1 MRSFL
6 GKIFFCMLLVPVLAR
21 GGGMLLEATL
31 SDPRPQSER
40 TLAMIMP
47 AMAGLASSEI
57 ARNDPRTAIDI
68 LRASDGVV
76 QVLPK
81 SSHCIDPRAHSVT
94 APVPGTDG
102 ICLGGLPPPRP
113 LVLGLVPASLWYL
126 LPGLELLCCGIVS
139 FFLAR
144 YLAAPILRTRVAAA
158 AFAAGD
164 LAARAA
170 PPPEPRRRDEAA
182 DLERE
187 FNRMADRVAA
197 MIAAQQ
203 RFIGDVSHEIRSPL
217 ARLALTLG
225 LARREADP
233 HLLTR
238 LDRMEQELDSVS
250 RLVHELLV
258 LATLQGSVG
267 PPVCELIDLPDMLD
281 SVVDDLT
288 FEFHERGHA
297 IRIIRRPGAC
307 VVLGDAALLRRAIDN
322 VLRNA
327 LFYTPDDTEVEMLV
341 ECDAAWVKL
350 VVRDHGPGVPEAA
363 LPQLFEPFFRV
374 DQARARNT
382 GGAGLGLA
390 ITQRAVELHGGRIRA
405 ANARPHGL
413 AVRIE
418 LPVAT
423 VEERKE
429 ALLF

>member
-1 MRSFL
+1 
-6 GKIFFCMLLVPVLAR
+6 MLLVPVLAR

-47 AMAGLASSEI
+47 AMAGLAASEI
-57 ARNDPRTAIDI
+57 AQNGPQAATDI
-68 LRASDGVV
+68 LRASHGVV
-76 QVLPK
+76 QVLAK
-81 SSHCIDPRAHSVT
+81 SRSCTDPRAHSVV

-102 ICLGGLPPPRP
+102 VCLGALPPPRP
-113 LVLGLVPASLWYL
+113 MVLGLVPASLWYL
-126 LPGLELLCCGIVS
+126 LPVLELLCCGIVS

-170 PPPEPRRRDEAA
+170 PPLQPRRRDEAA

-225 LARREADP
+225 LARREAAP
-233 HLLTR
+233 HLLGR

-267 PPVCELIDLPDMLD
+267 PPASELIDLPDMLD
-281 SVVDDLT
+281 GVVDDLT

-297 IRIIRRPGAC
+297 IRTIRRPGAC
-307 VVLGDAALLRRAIDN
+307 VVRGDAALLRRAIDN

-327 LFYTPDDTEVEMLV
+327 LFYTPDDTEVEMIV

-405 ANARPHGL
+405 ANAKPHGL
-413 AVRIE
+413 AIRIE

-423 VEERKE
+423 AEERKE
-429 ALLF
+429 AVLF